1 MDYEKLF
8 EEKSGFSMDDL
19 QGENVYRFNTPWG
32 FFVVQLGRTDGI
44 FFVYALSGDGKR
56 LVPYIL
62 GKGKELGY
70 KKVRF
75 FTKRNPKAWERKY
88 GFKQTA
94 YVMEGDL

>member
-1 MDYEKLF
+1 MDYEKF
-8 EEKSGFSMDDL
+8 FVEKSGFTLDQL
-19 QGENVYRFNTPWG
+19 EGENNYRFNTPFG
-32 FFVVQLGRTDGI
+32 FFVLQLGRTDGVL
-44 FFVYALSGDGKR
+44 FVPALSGDGEK

-62 GKGKELGY
+62 EEGRKLGY

-75 FTKRNPKAWERKY
+75 ITKRNPKAWERKY